1 MKKTFPKQDVDL
13 QSNFIN
19 INLNYNGF
27 DKLIKFYL
35 IFLRSIVH

>member
-19 INLNYNGF
+19 IILNYNGF
-27 DKLIKFYL
+27 DKLSFI
-35 IFLRSIVH
+35 

>member
-27 DKLIKFYL
+27 DNLSFI
-35 IFLRSIVH
+35 